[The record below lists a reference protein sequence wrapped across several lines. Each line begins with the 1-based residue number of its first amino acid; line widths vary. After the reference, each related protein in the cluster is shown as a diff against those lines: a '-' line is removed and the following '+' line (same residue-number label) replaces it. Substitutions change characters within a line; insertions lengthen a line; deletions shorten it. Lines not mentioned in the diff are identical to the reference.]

1 MIPDFETWRTA
12 SPETRRLCFS
22 QSPNLQVSPSGTA
35 VLNVGLTALAGS
47 VLQSR
52 PFHLT
57 PAMNPFSRPNRP
69 IFPQGT
75 AFRPGMAL
83 FPRKTAA
90 PFRPGCSM
98 NASGWLLRRPGWPM
112 SSAGCSTA
120 RSWTQVRQPGRSISG
135 AGWSISHSG
144 RLPISRRENPGAFM
158 EDPAASM
165 AHPGSASEHPATAS
179 GHPKTNF
186 TQPQT
191 AKP

>member
-1 MIPDFETWRTA
+1 M
-12 SPETRRLCFS
+12 SPRLPAKPF
-22 QSPNLQVSPSGTA
+22 SPSPSLAKA

-52 PFHLT
+52 PFHPT

-69 IFPQGT
+69 FCPPGA

-83 FPRKTAA
+83 FPQKKAA

-112 SSAGCSTA
+112 SGAGCSTA
-120 RSWTQVRQPGRSISG
+120 RSWTQVRQPGCAISD
-135 AGWSISHSG
+135 AGWPIRRSG
-144 RLPISRRENPGAFM
+144 QLPISRREHPGAFM

-165 AHPGSASEHPATAS
+165 AHPGSASEHPETAS
-179 GHPKTNF
+179 GHPEMNT

-191 AKP
+191 SKP